1 MINFPI
7 FLKYEDGTVKTY
19 KSYDDIEEKI
29 EYFLI
34 KEEKCKVFDS
44 KGQKLVLNVFLNEV
58 KDLYPEK

>member
-7 FLKYEDGTVKTY
+7 FLKFEDGTIKSY
-19 KSYDDIEEKI
+19 ESYDDIEQNV

-44 KGQKLVLNVFLNEV
+44 KGKELVLNVFLNEV
-58 KDLYPEK
+58 QDLYPVK